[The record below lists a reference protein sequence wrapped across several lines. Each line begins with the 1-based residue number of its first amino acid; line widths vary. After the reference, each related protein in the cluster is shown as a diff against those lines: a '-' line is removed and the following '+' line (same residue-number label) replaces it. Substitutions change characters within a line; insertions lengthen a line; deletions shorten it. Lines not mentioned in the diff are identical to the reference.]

1 MKIKLKKIN
10 ILIALCTIL
19 TICGVYATWI
29 YTNSMVNEHEEP
41 IVIKMSGLE
50 YSESSGLYAFSNNTL
65 DFAIEP
71 SSQDDRITTLVWGNG
86 SMILTF
92 DAPDDIT
99 ETALDKALRATI
111 TVELISDTPGVYDGR
126 NIYTVNPDFYVTL
139 SPDDWTNNYDT
150 TYTYVIDKNVLYGSI
165 AIGQFHLSTK
175 DEYELF
181 NEELQLVKFRVKF
194 TPAE

>member
-1 MKIKLKKIN
+1 
-10 ILIALCTIL
+10 
-19 TICGVYATWI
+19 
-29 YTNSMVNEHEEP
+29 
-41 IVIKMSGLE
+41 
-50 YSESSGLYAFSNNTL
+50 
-65 DFAIEP
+65 
-71 SSQDDRITTLVWGNG
+71 
-86 SMILTF
+86 MILTF

-181 NEELQLVKFRVKF
+181 KEEIQQVKFRVKV